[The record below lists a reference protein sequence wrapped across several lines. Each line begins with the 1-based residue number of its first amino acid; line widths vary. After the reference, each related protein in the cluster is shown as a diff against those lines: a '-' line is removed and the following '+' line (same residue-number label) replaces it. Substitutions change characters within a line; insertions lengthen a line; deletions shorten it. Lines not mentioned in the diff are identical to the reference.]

1 MERDASRKRIFVVLA
16 CFGAVI
22 LLTNLALITGTDFG
36 LRIEKLQMP
45 EVLGGKPKGSMDFS
59 DTVGLPSFFL
69 LLLLLLLR
77 GGVAGFARS
86 RGWRGRFGGFWI
98 SCSCPFGMLQS

>member
-45 EVLGGKPKGSMDFS
+45 EMLGGKPKGSMDFS
-59 DTVGLPSFFL
+59 DTVGLPSFFYIL
-69 LLLLLLLR
+69 LLLLLLLLLLQ
-77 GGVAGFARS
+77 GVEREVWGILDIMQLS
-86 RGWRGRFGGFWI
+86 I
-98 SCSCPFGMLQS
+98 